1 MKKLFAALL
10 VMAVLIS
17 FTACKTEEQVTIYV
31 PVSETEYTAENGE
44 PTSVIYFLYESGW
57 AKKTSFTVSHS
68 TDGKTAAENGTT
80 YKYEDKHTT
89 VDNSDMQW
97 DKYTDE
103 QGRVVSERVL
113 YKQTSQL
120 IQTVRTYDESG
131 RILTQVTSTAF
142 LSGSDTYLPQ
152 VTFTY
157 EETEDGSK
165 GTGTQSGYTE
175 VYTYD
180 KNHRLVSYTTLI
192 LGTEQSR
199 TEYTYDEHGNV
210 TEMAVYTAG
219 EFSYKTVT
227 AYKAEQVNKSTA
239 DCLPQF
245 NRET

>member
-17 FTACKTEEQVTIYV
+17 LAACKTEEQVTIYV
-31 PVSETEYTAENGE
+31 PVSETEYEAENGE
-44 PTSVIYFLYESGW
+44 PVSVNYFLYEKNW
-57 AKKTSFTVSHS
+57 KKKTAFTVSYS
-68 TDGKTAAENGTT
+68 IDGKNPTENGTT
-80 YKYEDKHTT
+80 LKYEDKHTT
-89 VDNSDMQW
+89 VDNSTMQW

-103 QGRVVSERVL
+103 QGYIVSERVL

-120 IQTVRTYDESG
+120 IQTIRTYDEFG
-131 RILTQVTSTAF
+131 RILTQITSTGF
-142 LSGSDTYLPQ
+142 LGGSDTYLPQ

-157 EETEDGSK
+157 EETEEGSK

-180 KNHRLVSYTTLI
+180 KNYRLVSYATLI
-192 LGTEQSR
+192 LGNEQSR
-199 TEYTYDEHGNV
+199 TEYTYDEHGNM

-245 NRET
+245 QRG